1 LLDYIQTLLSAPSD
15 AKHFL
20 AVKGYVP
27 EGSGNHLNVDGS
39 SSYLIRTSYFRENRE
54 TDGKFREG
62 GATFAG
68 RLSKNNTK

>member
-1 LLDYIQTLLSAPSD
+1 LLLDYIQTLLSAPSD

-27 EGSGNHLNVDGS
+27 EGSGNSLNVNGS
-39 SSYLIRTSYFRENRE
+39 SSYLLRTSYFREDRA
-54 TDGKFREG
+54 TDGKFRDG

-68 RLSKNNTK
+68 RLSKIKT